1 MGSDRLPQNNAAFK
15 KLQFIFKLINN
26 IGLLCS
32 SIKFFN
38 ILQLNFSEGIR
49 SLKSIETF
57 GLSVCNKMLCIVN

>member
-15 KLQFIFKLINN
+15 KLQFIFKLINI

-38 ILQLNFSEGIR
+38 ILQLNFSKGIR
-49 SLKSIETF
+49 YLKNNRKI
-57 GLSVCNKMLCIVN
+57 